1 MSRDRSRGPSSG
13 TGAGLPALWL
23 GATALLTVAGLG
35 IAFLGNAALSLMAYV
50 VVLVLGTACLAM
62 FRWAEARRS
71 LQPDYVIPA
80 RWKRRASLVP
90 GLLLLLCCAGNAFV
104 WATEVA
110 KI

>member
-1 MSRDRSRGPSSG
+1 MSEDWSGGALSR
-13 TGAGLPALWL
+13 TATGLPALWL
-23 GATALLTVAGLG
+23 GATALLTVTGLF
-35 IAFLGNAALSLMAYV
+35 IAVLGNAELSLIAYV

-62 FRWAEARRS
+62 FRWTEATRS

-80 RWKRRASLVP
+80 RWKRRASIVP
-90 GLLLLLCCAGNAFV
+90 GILLLLCCAGNAFV